1 MSLVVLQALLA
12 AYAVITFGVA
22 LRMRSRSRT
31 VTMAFPHEI
40 VEGSGRHTARQP
52 VLI

>member
-1 MSLVVLQALLA
+1 MSLVLLQALLA

-22 LRMRSRSRT
+22 LRMRSRART
-31 VTMAFPHEI
+31 VTVVFPHEI
-40 VEGSGRHTARQP
+40 TETGRHAARQP